1 MLKIKLKN
9 MSRELAVLAAL
20 KIGMIVIGVQSFW
33 QFIVTGIIIV
43 IAAYFETIQDKLA
56 AMMFQRSSASAV
68 AK

>member
-1 MLKIKLKN
+1 
-9 MSRELAVLAAL
+9 
-20 KIGMIVIGVQSFW
+20 MIVIGVQSFW